1 MSWRD
6 ALAYCTWP
14 FVMAASVGTAIWG
27 IEAGYDPGT
36 WAFAVSVANFNLVV
50 LFEILLPRK
59 SGVSLIRDR
68 QSLNDIGHGVVVAGL
83 ARPLAGA
90 FTVAFVGWWAATE
103 STSPGP
109 GPTTGPSWPR
119 WFSFS
124 RRQA

>member
-1 MSWRD
+1 MSWRGV
-6 ALAYCTWP
+6 LAYCTWP

-83 ARPLAGA
+83 ARPLASA
-90 FTVAFVGWWAATE
+90 SSASMAAVPHLHLYLHLHLLLDSSRLD
-103 STSPGP
+103 STRYPYKKP
-109 GPTTGPSWPR
+109 KT
-119 WFSFS
+119 
-124 RRQA
+124 